1 MSRESGPGKEVAT
14 RRGEGKPSLLMTKR
28 GLAAAL
34 GAGVVL
40 VGAFSTMRMRG
51 LVLALAVIGVVAV
64 LATVIRMA
72 NRLTEQGAGR
82 SDTPS
87 DAVKQQKRA
96 LSRLQYLES
105 IDPAM
110 AEKAL
115 AQFEQNEDRA
125 AKFRAVLAS
134 KFEPGE
140 LTYQRYLA
148 AAEQLHL
155 AVFDNLSDVSVMLS
169 NLDSL
174 AVREARKE
182 LAVLERFAELTEDEV
197 RTASGLRERLA
208 IAERTE
214 AEVRSRLAYNETALT
229 ELDRVNLAL
238 SSIKTSKSTSN
249 IDLETTMTELRE
261 LAERAKKYSL

>member
-87 DAVKQQKRA
+87 DAVKQQ
-96 LSRLQYLES
+96 
-105 IDPAM
+105 
-110 AEKAL
+110 
-115 AQFEQNEDRA
+115 
-125 AKFRAVLAS
+125 
-134 KFEPGE
+134 
-140 LTYQRYLA
+140 
-148 AAEQLHL
+148 
-155 AVFDNLSDVSVMLS
+155 
-169 NLDSL
+169 
-174 AVREARKE
+174 
-182 LAVLERFAELTEDEV
+182 
-197 RTASGLRERLA
+197 
-208 IAERTE
+208 
-214 AEVRSRLAYNETALT
+214 
-229 ELDRVNLAL
+229 
-238 SSIKTSKSTSN
+238 
-249 IDLETTMTELRE
+249 
-261 LAERAKKYSL
+261 

>member
-1 MSRESGPGKEVAT
+1 MSRESGPGTEVTTRRDGGKPTNFLT
-14 RRGEGKPSLLMTKR
+14 RRGLPV
-28 GLAAAL
+28 AL
-34 GAGVVL
+34 GVGVLL
-40 VGAFSTMRMRG
+40 VGAFWTMRMRG
-51 LVLALAVIGVVAV
+51 LVLALAVVGVVAV
-64 LATVIRMA
+64 LTSVVRMA
-72 NRLTEQGAGR
+72 NRFAEQSNQR
-82 SDTPS
+82 PDEPS

-96 LSRLQYLES
+96 LSRCQYLES

-115 AQFEQNEDRA
+115 AQFEQNEDRSK
-125 AKFRAVLAS
+125 KFRAVLAA

-140 LTYQRYLA
+140 LTYQRYLS
-148 AAEQLHL
+148 AAEQLHQAL
-155 AVFDNLSDVSVMLS
+155 FENLSDVTVMLN

-182 LAVLERFAELTEDEV
+182 LAILERFAQLSEDEA

-249 IDLETTMTELRE
+249 VDLEATMNELRE